1 MSFELFYR
9 RLNILIDFFMFKIVL
24 NSFLIQKKNIIKFIL
39 FIYAQVKFKTFKLLK
54 LKLGSKVPVALNT
67 QNL

>member
-1 MSFELFYR
+1 
-9 RLNILIDFFMFKIVL
+9 MFKIVL
-24 NSFLIQKKNIIKFIL
+24 NSCINTENNIIKFIL

-67 QNL
+67 QNLLLQAL